1 MKNKEIFKLAYESF
15 KSFKSNKSAVV
26 YLSISLAFLMLAI
39 WIVLSFSVSYIG
51 FISTADSVN
60 IMHIVESEGEK
71 VKVINEGFSD
81 ELNEKIGL
89 KASRSCIPMHYT
101 GEVSLEGMDIG
112 GLIFQDKLLLDSEIE
127 QLGGTEKI
135 YAYGEPIKAN
145 NEILLTE
152 SHVNSFGINPNDVIG
167 KVIDLYDDFDDNEL
181 MRVDADTD
189 PNNGFQSMT
198 ISGRVYLAKGL
209 KIVGVISEEAEN
221 LFLQY
226 RDFGANNPIILSRE
240 ILDTSYLPTVVK
252 IGEYATGTYSDTDI
266 HKISEKITSEGK
278 VFYFLGSFYSSVLTS
293 YIPIGKSLQF
303 KSYKDAEM
311 AMNLLNTRLM
321 TRYNLSEN
329 SAKEY
334 ALECMTQAFREVN
347 NISSIMDILLI
358 ILAITGA
365 VILSIAV
372 YNFYNNIEYINDE
385 RRGFNNMMLAIGMK
399 HKDMNKLNIF
409 ELLMVFGMAILIAT
423 LASLLIAVLIS
434 VLVSQFSYGLSR
446 LGLIRSAF
454 SLGWYPLSV
463 LIASVGMGALMSLI
477 YLGVHGKDIKK
488 NKAKEK

>member
-1 MKNKEIFKLAYESF
+1 MKNKAIFNLAYESF
-15 KSFKSNKSAVV
+15 KSFKSNKSAVA
-26 YLSISLAFLMLAI
+26 YLSISLVFLMLAI
-39 WIVLSFSVSYIG
+39 WIVLSFSISYIN
-51 FISTADSVN
+51 FINTADSVN
-60 IMHIVESEGEK
+60 VMHIVESEKEELHAMK
-71 VKVINEGFSD
+71 EGFSD
-81 ELNEKIGL
+81 ELDEKIGL
-89 KASRSCIPMHYT
+89 KASRSYIPMLYA
-101 GEVSLEGMDIG
+101 GNVSLDGLDIG
-112 GLIFQDKLLLDSEIE
+112 GLIFQDTMLLDSEIE

-167 KVIDLYDDFDDNEL
+167 KVIDLYDDFDNDEL
-181 MRVDADTD
+181 RSVDADTD
-189 PNNGFQSMT
+189 PNNGFQPMT

-226 RDFGANNPIILSRE
+226 RSFGANKPIILNRE

-252 IGEYATGTYSDTDI
+252 IGEYAAGTYSDTDI

-278 VFYFLGSFYSSVLTS
+278 VFYFLGSFYGGGADS
-293 YIPIGKSLQF
+293 YISIGKSLQF
-303 KSYKDAEM
+303 NSYKDAEK
-311 AMNLLNTRLM
+311 AMNLFNTRLM
-321 TRYNLSEN
+321 MRYNLSED
-329 SAKEY
+329 SAKAF
-334 ALECMTQAFREVN
+334 ALECMTQAFSEVN
-347 NISSIMDILLI
+347 KISSIMDIILI
-358 ILAITGA
+358 VLTITGA
-365 VILSIAV
+365 IILSVAA

-399 HKDMNKLNIF
+399 RKDMNKLNIF

-423 LASLLIAVLIS
+423 VVSLLIAVLIS

-446 LGLIRSAF
+446 LELVDSAF

-463 LIASVGMGALMSLI
+463 LIAAVGMGVLMSLI
-477 YLGVHGKDIKK
+477 YLGVHGNEFRKEIKK
-488 NKAKEK
+488 